1 MRVLLVGDDA
11 NDQNLL
17 QKGRP
22 FIMRLPG
29 ASMRFVYFFVVT
41 LAVTVAA
48 MQHKYGGYFA
58 SEICQLHY
66 CIRCCTEFLRAVS
79 K

>member
-29 ASMRFVYFFVVT
+29 V
-41 LAVTVAA
+41 
-48 MQHKYGGYFA
+48 GY
-58 SEICQLHY
+58 SS
-66 CIRCCTEFLRAVS
+66 VGVWG
-79 K
+79 